1 MAWLPHAT
9 KVAPEGGAPRG
20 WILFLHGILG
30 SGANWRT
37 IARRLLAARPD
48 LGALLIDLR
57 MHGRSQGA
65 PPPHTIDAAA
75 GDLVRLAAELSL
87 PLAAAI
93 GHSFGGKVALALR
106 DKLPLG
112 QTWVLDATPGARAEP
127 RDDPDS
133 AQHVIDTLR
142 DLPASFPERAVF
154 TSAMIA
160 RGFSRPL
167 ADWLAMNLE
176 PSDGGYRLRLD
187 LDAVAALLADYYRQD
202 LWPALE
208 RGPGEA
214 HLVIAARSRALDD
227 DDRRRAAG
235 LPIRVHTIDA
245 GHWLHMEAPDALIE
259 LFSAE
264 LAPASPPSGSRPA
277 APRR

>member
-1 MAWLPHAT
+1 MTWVPHAV
-9 KVAPEGGAPRG
+9 KVAPEGGAPGG
-20 WILFLHGILG
+20 WILLLHGILG

-37 IARRLLAARPD
+37 IARRLVAARPD
-48 LGALLIDLR
+48 LGGLLVDLR
-57 MHGRSQGA
+57 MHGRSQAA

-75 GDLVRLAAELSL
+75 GDLVRLAGELKL
-87 PLAAAI
+87 PLAAVV

-106 DKLPLG
+106 GQLPLA

-133 AQHVIDTLR
+133 AQHVIDALR
-142 DLPASFPERAVF
+142 ALPAAFSDRAAF
-154 TSAMIA
+154 TAAMTA
-160 RGFSRPL
+160 RGFSRAL

-176 PSDGGYRLRLD
+176 PADGGYRLRLD
-187 LDAVAALLADYYRQD
+187 LDAIGALLADYYRRD

-208 RGPGEA
+208 SGAGEA
-214 HLVIAARSRALDD
+214 HLVVAARSRALDAE
-227 DDRRRAAG
+227 DRARAAH

-245 GHWLHMEAPDALIE
+245 GHWLHMEAPDQLLA

-264 LAPASPPSGSRPA
+264 LPATAPPP
-277 APRR
+277 